1 MRNSMFRLG
10 NFLGTFFYL
19 ILCIIALCDL
29 SIYENI
35 SATLRVVTII
45 LVAGSLV
52 VLVMMRKSIPEYR
65 FIRLVVLQFNYFLIA
80 SLFVFESGNSRGYFW
95 VIFVESLII
104 FSFMEMRIYIGQIIC
119 ITVSGLFLIFC
130 PYQGHDLL
138 APDRTTLLGMGAL
151 IGIQLV
157 CMSIMTQFLNQTK
170 WLAEQERTMENMLRI
185 VETKC
190 REAQAA
196 TKSKSRFLSNM
207 SHEIRTPINSILGM
221 NELILRESSEPAIH
235 EYAENIDSS
244 GHMLLS
250 LINEVLDFSKIE
262 SGKMEL
268 NPIEYQL
275 SSLVNDLVA
284 MMTQRVQEKDL
295 TFHLEI
301 DERLPSVYRG
311 DEIRIRQILAN
322 IFTNAVKYTKEG
334 SITLSV
340 SGRVVANKAFLH
352 FEVIDTGVGIAP
364 DDLPK
369 LFEAFARFDAKEN
382 ARVEGTGL
390 GMTITNQLLE
400 MMGSHLGVKSE
411 KGVGS
416 NFFFTV
422 KQDVIDKTPIGNIQ
436 EQVRKAKSVE
446 RKQTMVYAPEA
457 RTLVVDDND
466 MNRKVFRNLLK
477 RTGIQV
483 WDASSGEECLELVKQ
498 QDFDVIFMDHM
509 MPGMDG
515 IETFHVIR
523 GLGGKY
529 TEIPVIALTANA
541 VSGAREMYLAE
552 GFSGFLAKP
561 IMPDKLE
568 LILREFIPERLL
580 QDPPE
585 DEKKKQKK
593 AEEAVPAPAPS
604 KPEMPAV
611 DGLDW
616 NLAWLHFT
624 DEEML
629 RETIENFY
637 FTIGKEADQ
646 LDSFYDRIDEE
657 GMMKEYR
664 ILVHSM
670 KSSANLVGIF
680 TLGGAAKILENA
692 AAAEDADTIRAMH
705 KVFVRE
711 WRGYREKLQVLMPEQ
726 EKSEDPFDADAAKE
740 ILQRIREAAE
750 TLDVDTIDDSVASLR
765 KLNFPWDA
773 GKELDDLSAAATDL
787 DIDSMTSLCDTLS
800 NRIGEFA

>member
-1 MRNSMFRLG
+1 MKNTNFRLG
-10 NFLGTFFYL
+10 NFLGMFFYV
-19 ILCIIALCDL
+19 ILCVLALIDL
-29 SIYENI
+29 SIYPNI
-35 SATLRVVTII
+35 SPILQVVTVL
-45 LVAGSLV
+45 LVAGSLII
-52 VLVMMRKSIPEYR
+52 LVMMRRSLPELR
-65 FIRLVVLQFNYFLIA
+65 LARLVILQFSYFIIA
-80 SLFVFESGNSRGYFW
+80 CLLVFESGSSHGYFW
-95 VIFVESLII
+95 VIFLESLII
-104 FSFMEMRIYIGQIIC
+104 FSFMELKLYLGQI
-119 ITVSGLFLIFC
+119 VLVVASGFFLFLC
-130 PYQGHDLL
+130 PYRGGRLVPFEWQ
-138 APDRTTLLGMGAL
+138 TL
-151 IGIQLV
+151 IGLV
-157 CMSIMTQFLNQTK
+157 ALVGFQMICVSMLHQFLNQTK
-170 WLAEQERTMENMLRI
+170 WLKEQERTMENMLRI

-221 NELILRESSEPAIH
+221 NELILRESKEDAIH

-244 GHMLLS
+244 GHILLS

-275 SSLVNDLVA
+275 ASLVNDLVA
-284 MMTQRVQEKDL
+284 MMTQRVQEKNL
-295 TFHLEI
+295 AFHLEI

-311 DEIRIRQILAN
+311 DEIRIRQILTN
-322 IFTNAVKYTKEG
+322 IFSNAVKYTKEG

-340 SGRVVANKAFLH
+340 SGRVVAKKAFLH
-352 FEVIDTGVGIAP
+352 FEVIDTGVGIAS

-369 LFEAFARFDAKEN
+369 LFDAFSRFDAKEN

-411 KGVGS
+411 KGTGS
-416 NFFFTV
+416 NFFFTI
-422 KQDVIDKTPIGNIQ
+422 KQDVIDKTPIGNFP
-436 EQVRKAKSVE
+436 EQVKKAKHVE
-446 RKQTMVYAPEA
+446 RTHAMVFAPEA
-457 RTLVVDDND
+457 KTLVVDDND

-483 WDASSGEECLELVKQ
+483 WDASGGEECLDLVR
-498 QDFDVIFMDHM
+498 DHHFDVIFMDHM

-515 IETFHVIR
+515 VETFHAIR
-523 GLGGKY
+523 EQNGASSD
-529 TEIPVIALTANA
+529 TPVIALTANA

-568 LILREFIPERLL
+568 QLLREFIPDRLL
-580 QDPPE
+580 TDPPE
-585 DEKKKQKK
+585 GGAAPRKKE
-593 AEEAVPAPAPS
+593 AAAVPAPARPDL
-604 KPEMPAV
+604 PAV

-624 DEEML
+624 DAEML

-637 FTIGKEADQ
+637 YTIGKEADS
-646 LDSFYDRIDEE
+646 LDGFYDRIEE
-657 GMMKEYR
+657 AGAMKEYR

-680 TLGGAAKILENA
+680 TLSGMAKVLENA
-692 AAAEDADTIRAMH
+692 AAAEDAATIKAMH
-705 KVFVRE
+705 GVFVRE

-726 EKSEDPFDADAAKE
+726 EKSEEPFDAQQALE
-740 ILQRIREAAE
+740 ILRGIRAAAE
-750 TLDVDTIDDSVASLR
+750 TLDVDAIDDGLEKVR
-765 KLNFPWDA
+765 GLNFPWDA
-773 GKELDDLSAAATDL
+773 SRELEDLSAASVDL
-787 DIDSMTSLCDTLS
+787 DIDSMTALCDTL
-800 NRIGEFA
+800 IKGIEETAKA

>member
-1 MRNSMFRLG
+1 MRNTNFRMGNSLSMF
-10 NFLGTFFYL
+10 FYV

-29 SIYENI
+29 SIYPDI
-35 SATLRVVTII
+35 PAILQVVTVI
-45 LVAGSLV
+45 LVAGSLI
-52 VLVMMRKSIPEYR
+52 VLVMLRRSLPELR
-65 FIRLVVLQFNYFLIA
+65 FARLCVLQFNYFLIA
-80 SLFVFESGNSRGYFW
+80 SVFVFESGNGTGYFW

-104 FSFMEMRIYIGQIIC
+104 FSFMELKLYVGQIVLVV
-119 ITVSGLFLIFC
+119 VSGLFLMLL
-130 PYQGHDLL
+130 PYQGSHLL
-138 APDRTTLLGMGAL
+138 PVDRPTLLGLGAL
-151 IGIQLV
+151 IGFQIVCVSMQIQF
-157 CMSIMTQFLNQTK
+157 INQTK

-295 TFHLEI
+295 AFHLEI
-301 DERLPSVYRG
+301 DERLPSVFRG
-311 DEIRIRQILAN
+311 DEIRIRQILTN

-352 FEVIDTGVGIAP
+352 FEVIDTGVGIAS

-369 LFEAFARFDAKEN
+369 LFDAFSRFDAKEN

-416 NFFFTV
+416 NFFFTI

-436 EQVRKAKSVE
+436 EQVQKAKNVE
-446 RKQTMVYAPEA
+446 RKQTMVYAPQA
-457 RTLVVDDND
+457 KTLVVDDND

-483 WDASSGEECLELVKQ
+483 WDASGGEECLEMVRDQK
-498 QDFDVIFMDHM
+498 FDVIFMDHM

-515 IETFHVIR
+515 IETFHAIR
-523 GLGGKY
+523 ERGGAC
-529 TEIPVIALTANA
+529 EGVPVIALTANA

-568 LILREFIPERLL
+568 LILREFIPTDLL
-580 QDPPE
+580 EEPPGGG
-585 DEKKKQKK
+585 DAGKK
-593 AEEAVPAPAPS
+593 AAAEPAPAPAR
-604 KPEMPAV
+604 PELPAV

-616 NLAWLHFT
+616 NLAWIHFT

-637 FTIGKEADQ
+637 YTIGKEADR
-646 LDSFYDRIDEE
+646 LDEFYDRIDEE

-670 KSSANLVGIF
+670 KSSAFLVGIF

-705 KVFVRE
+705 EVFIRE
-711 WRGYREKLQVLMPEQ
+711 WRGYRQKLQVLMPEQ
-726 EKSEDPFDADAAKE
+726 EKSEDPFDAAAAKE
-740 ILQRIREAAE
+740 VLQKIREAAE
-750 TLDVDTIDDSVASLR
+750 TLDVDSIDGGMETLR

-773 GKELDDLSAAATDL
+773 GQELDDLSAAATDL
-787 DIDSMTSLCDTLS
+787 DIDSMTSLCDTLINKIEES
-800 NRIGEFA
+800 S